1 MADREGNTPHPPATP
16 EFGHVS
22 PGGPAHEYPAHGN
35 VHVVKFSVGAYDNN
49 VYLLSSSGEAIVV
62 DGAAEPDRIIR
73 EISSR
78 ALSALAVVETHNH
91 PDHTAALPALVAA
104 LTAPVLAHAA
114 DRMPVPTESLED
126 GQRVRVGE
134 AEVVVLHTPGH
145 TPGSLSFL
153 VEGFLFSGDT
163 LFPGGPGNT
172 EGSPAAFDEIMRSV
186 DRLFQLPEDTLVCP
200 GHGLDTTIGRE
211 RPYLEVWRKRGW

>member
-1 MADREGNTPHPPATP
+1 
-16 EFGHVS
+16 
-22 PGGPAHEYPAHGN
+22 
-35 VHVVKFSVGAYDNN
+35 VHIVKVSVGPYDNN
-49 VYLLSSSGEAIVV
+49 VYLLSSSGQAIVV

-73 EISSR
+73 EVSSR
-78 ALSALAVVETHNH
+78 ALTVSAIVQTHNH

-104 LTAPVLAHAA
+104 LNAPVLAHPA

-126 GQRVRVGE
+126 GQLVQVGG
-134 AEVVVLHTPGH
+134 ADVVVFHTPGH
-145 TPGSLSFL
+145 TPGSLSYL

-172 EGSPAAFDEIMRSV
+172 EGSPTAFDQIMRSV
-186 DRLFQLPEDTLVCP
+186 DRLFELPDDTRVCP

-211 RPYLEVWRKRGW
+211 RRYLEVWRTRGW